1 MHVRKASETVKDSN
15 LHNVGLTSGE
25 LVVNSVLQVDNV
37 EASVVAL
44 TVSDDTNTTHVA
56 TTSDHDDH
64 ASVELD
70 EVGDLASGEV
80 DLDGVVDLDG
90 GVGVADSTH
99 KFSINFGHR
108 QTLVGCLVNEV
119 ALEHLA
125 HTLVNG

>member
-1 MHVRKASETVKDSN
+1 MNVSDALETGKFSD

-44 TVSDDTNTTHVA
+44 TVSDDTNTTHV
-56 TTSDHDDH
+56 TTTGDHDDH
-64 ASVELD
+64 A
-70 EVGDLASGEV
+70 GGEV

-99 KFSINFGHR
+99 IFSINSGHR

-119 ALEHLA
+119 SLEHLA